1 MTPSVAGVPQ
11 GVQPSLL
18 SNSRWNLLGF
28 ACGLLAN
35 FVTLPFVVR
44 WIGLSEFGHAGLVLA
59 VTAPLTLVG
68 TVIGQALVREMAA
81 RRGAGDAAGAQRT
94 CDAALRLSLIAG
106 VLGWAALVLAG
117 PWITLTILGS
127 DSPRDGLRLSFM
139 IAAAG
144 WLAQQLC
151 IVLQGASAGRQDF
164 RSVARVAAFSG
175 IATVAA
181 TLALTSAFPTVDGYL
196 AGVATSFGLTLA
208 CWLLVQRGSLR
219 VRAIARDDLRTELR
233 ALLHFGK
240 WQGLAQLAGAFGNQI
255 DRYALGA
262 LTPVAVVGQ
271 YNVANRLQEAA
282 YIGVVKGGEV
292 LFPHFGS
299 LASRSVEERGRVFQV
314 SSWVVATFSAMLL
327 VPLVPLAAS
336 VLALWIGPQVGSDTA
351 FLLRTLVL
359 GGIVGCGSNVFV
371 YYAMG
376 MGRNAPVAWISLM
389 YSAATVLFTVLLIR
403 AYGPLA
409 AGAGLLVASVGRVA
423 ASLVVTRRQF
433 FPQLGWGELLV
444 SSVLPLAV
452 GVALALGVHHTG
464 YAQAHHWAS
473 LIAQYAGLAALV
485 LASTLL
491 LSMLTPS
498 GRDIVAR
505 TLASLRARGA
515 T

>member
-1 MTPSVAGVPQ
+1 MTLSVASAQQEVR
-11 GVQPSLL
+11 PSLL

-28 ACGLLAN
+28 ACGMLAN
-35 FVTLPFVVR
+35 FVTIPFVVR
-44 WIGLSEFGHAGLVLA
+44 WIGLAEFGHAGLVLA
-59 VTAPLTLVG
+59 VTAPLTLIG

-94 CDAALRLSLIAG
+94 CDAAMRLGLLAG
-106 VLGWAALVLAG
+106 ALGWAALVLTG
-117 PWITLTILGS
+117 PWITLAILGG
-127 DSPRDGLRLSFM
+127 DTPRDGLRLSFM

-151 IVLQGASAGRQDF
+151 IVLQGASAARQDF
-164 RSVARVAAFSG
+164 RAVARVAAFSG
-175 IATVAA
+175 TATVAA

-196 AGVATSFGLTLA
+196 AGVAASFGLTLT
-208 CWLLVQRGSLR
+208 CWLFVQRHTLR
-219 VRAIARDDLRTELR
+219 VRTIARADLRAETR

-240 WQGLAQLAGAFGNQI
+240 WQSVAQLAGAFGNQI

-299 LASRSVEERGRVFQV
+299 LASRSIEERGRVFQV
-314 SSWVVATFSAMLL
+314 ASWVVATFSAMLL

-336 VLALWIGPQVGSDTA
+336 VLSLWIGPQAGSDTA

-376 MGRNAPVAWISLM
+376 MGRNEPVAWISLF
-389 YSAATVLFTVLLIR
+389 YSAATVVFTVLLIR

-452 GVALALGVHHTG
+452 GVALAVGVHQTG
-464 YAQAHHWAS
+464 YAQAHHWVS

-491 LSMLTPS
+491 VSMLTPS

-505 TLASLRARGA
+505 TLASLRARA
-515 T
+515 TT